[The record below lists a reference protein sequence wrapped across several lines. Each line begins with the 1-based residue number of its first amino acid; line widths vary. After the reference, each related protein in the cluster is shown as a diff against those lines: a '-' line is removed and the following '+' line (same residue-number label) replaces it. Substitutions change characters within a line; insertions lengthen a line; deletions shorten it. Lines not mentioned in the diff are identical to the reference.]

1 MRLFAALREIA
12 GDRELDVDGATVE
25 DVVTTLTDKFGDRF
39 GALIRSGSVVVNGE
53 RAPFDTALSGDEQVA
68 LLPPVSGGEESVP
81 LRRPE
86 RVLMIVNPVARTV
99 SRPVLEVIEKALSAD
114 FKLDVHETTGRGH
127 ATELARDAVADL
139 FDLVVVFSGDGTI
152 NEVLNALVGTDV
164 ALGVIPGGATNV
176 LARWLDVPPDPV
188 EATGRL
194 LHAANEGRMRRLN
207 VGIANGRYFC
217 FSCGIGLDAAAM
229 ARVEKKKP
237 DTKKEFE
244 WRSLASVVR
253 EGLRHAGMPSDLAV
267 WVDGAAPVDAV
278 SVLIGRT
285 HPYTF
290 FKRFGVKVT
299 PHATMDGGLEV
310 LTVKRLRR
318 RSLARIAWQVLITG
332 SVIKRRNIE
341 YVHDARTVEAASSRS
356 YPVQVDGDYMGDFD
370 RISVR
375 LVPDALSV
383 IA

>member
-1 MRLFAALREIA
+1 
-12 GDRELDVDGATVE
+12 
-25 DVVTTLTDKFGDRF
+25 
-39 GALIRSGSVVVNGE
+39 
-53 RAPFDTALSGDEQVA
+53 
-68 LLPPVSGGEESVP
+68 
-81 LRRPE
+81 
-86 RVLMIVNPVARTV
+86 MIVNPVARTV

-114 FKLDVHETTGRGH
+114 FKLDIHETTGRGH
-127 ATELARDAVADL
+127 ATELARDAVADG

-152 NEVLNALVGTDV
+152 NETLNALAGTDV

-176 LARWLDVPPDPV
+176 LARWLGIPLDPV
-188 EATGRL
+188 EATGHL
-194 LHAANEGRMRRLN
+194 LHAANEGRVRRLN
-207 VGIANGRYFC
+207 LGMANDRYFC
-217 FSCGIGLDAAAM
+217 FACGIGLDAAAM
-229 ARVEKKKP
+229 ARVDAKKP

-244 WRSLASVVR
+244 WRSLVSVVR
-253 EGLRHAGMPSDLAV
+253 EGLRYAGMPSDLAV
-267 WVDGAAPVDAV
+267 WIDEREPIDAV

-299 PHATMDGGLEV
+299 PQATMDGGLEV
-310 LTVKRLRR
+310 LVVKRLRR
-318 RSLARIAWQVLITG
+318 LSLPRIAWQVLITG
-332 SVIKRRNIE
+332 TVVKRRNTE
-341 YVHDARTVEAASSRS
+341 YVHDARSVEAASSRP